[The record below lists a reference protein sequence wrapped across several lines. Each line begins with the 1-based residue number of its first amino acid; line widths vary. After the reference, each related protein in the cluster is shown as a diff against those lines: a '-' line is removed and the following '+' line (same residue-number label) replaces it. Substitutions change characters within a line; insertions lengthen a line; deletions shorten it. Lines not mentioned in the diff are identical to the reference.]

1 MRSGRTEGS
10 VLVMFLDLDLFK
22 VVNDSLG
29 HPRWRCASI
38 DVARR
43 CNRHASRGHLAR
55 FGGDEFVIVCDGIA
69 ADEVTTV
76 PEQISASLMQPFA
89 SLERAR
95 SPSAPASV
103 SLWPLTHRTRRPS
116 FETRCRDVPTKRT
129 RAQPGRAVPPK

>member
-29 HPRWRCASI
+29 HHAGDALLI

-43 CNRHASRGHLAR
+43 LQSAVRPGDTLAR

-76 PEQISASLMQPFA
+76 PERISASLMQPFA
-89 SLERAR
+89 SLEREVTV
-95 SPSAPASV
+95 SASIGVA
-103 SLWPLTHRTRRPS
+103 LAH
-116 FETRCRDVPTKRT
+116 
-129 RAQPGRAVPPK
+129 